1 MKTSQVS
8 MATNVLVVLAQLLWS
23 MLQVVGK
30 SFVMSKS
37 RRQAISSSATFLVVF
52 FVIHGLGNLTAFI
65 SGDAFNRYGHKLH
78 TFGGGYVIYA
88 IEAYLA
94 AAFVWHLA
102 SGMLLTYGDKKLQL
116 GSKFSWQKARLA
128 LSGVL
133 FSVFVVVHVMTFR
146 FGKWYTTTLDGA
158 QVRDLWKL
166 QKEVFASKSVVAF
179 YVCSVLVIA
188 SHLFWGWQ
196 KTVRKPQGL
205 GALLP
210 KESQPLAEAIGNALT
225 IVLTIVYLSLPLYT
239 HWLVHRVE
247 A

>member
-1 MKTSQVS
+1 

-23 MLQVVGK
+23 MLQVVE
-30 SFVMSKS
+30 VLCDVEV

-52 FVIHGLGNLTAFI
+52 FVTLGNLTAFI
-65 SGDAFNRYGHKLH
+65 SGDAFNRYVHKLH
-78 TFGGGYVIYA
+78 TRWLVIYA